1 MKEDER
7 IKYLRKEVL
16 HLSQEEF
23 GSRLG
28 VTKMAISKIESG
40 SRNLTDQMLT
50 SICREY
56 RVREEW
62 LRTGSGEMFEP
73 NPESELD
80 ALCDRYGLSRQ
91 SRAFIRQF
99 VELRED
105 EQDVI
110 MKYVLRVADDL
121 RGEEPTAPSVPSDAD
136 LHADL
141 QKELDLQKRRPEGST
156 GSSSTAV

>member
-1 MKEDER
+1 MNER
-7 IKYLRKEVL
+7 IKELRKVL
-16 HLSQEEF
+16 RLTQEEF
-23 GSRLG
+23 AEKIG
-28 VTKMAISKIESG
+28 VKRNTVATYEMGRSVPSDAAIA
-40 SRNLTDQMLT
+40 L
-50 SICREY
+50 ICREF
-56 RVREEW
+56 RVREVW

-99 VELRED
+99 VDLRED

-121 RGEEPTAPSVPSDAD
+121 RGEEPAAPSVPSDAD

>member
-1 MKEDER
+1 MNER
-7 IKYLRKEVL
+7 IKELRKVL
-16 HLSQEEF
+16 RLTQEEF
-23 GSRLG
+23 AEKIG
-28 VTKMAISKIESG
+28 VKRNTVATYEMGRSVPSDAAIA
-40 SRNLTDQMLT
+40 L
-50 SICREY
+50 ICREF
-56 RVREEW
+56 RVREAW
-62 LRTGSGEMFEP
+62 LRAGSGEMFEP

-121 RGEEPTAPSVPSDAD
+121 RGEDPTAPSVPSDAD

>member
-1 MKEDER
+1 MNER
-7 IKYLRKEVL
+7 IKELRKVL
-16 HLSQEEF
+16 RLTQEEF
-23 GSRLG
+23 AEKIG
-28 VTKMAISKIESG
+28 VKRNTVATYEMGRSVPSDAAIA
-40 SRNLTDQMLT
+40 L
-50 SICREY
+50 ICREF
-56 RVREEW
+56 RVREAW